1 MKGWVDVRNTARKEE
16 MSRFAYTN
24 HEKTLIELHTFARGV
39 VPTELTGFLIKQQT
53 VEDLITDFG
62 PCKRTSFATA
72 ATVATALP
80 VILKGVRLSLKH
92 APKVVTCVKLSKKG
106 IKKVKR
112 KQQKGGALNRRKP
125 RTVDNILEGAA
136 MFLSGPSPSFA
147 KLEILLGKQAI
158 KGIRDNVRH
167 YKR

>member
-1 MKGWVDVRNTARKEE
+1 MCKT
-16 MSRFAYTN
+16 F
-24 HEKTLIELHTFARGV
+24 EKR
-39 VPTELTGFLIKQQT
+39 
-53 VEDLITDFG
+53 D
-62 PCKRTSFATA
+62 
-72 ATVATALP
+72 
-80 VILKGVRLSLKH
+80 
-92 APKVVTCVKLSKKG
+92 
-106 IKKVKR
+106 KKVKR

-136 MFLSGPSPSFA
+136 MFLSGPSPSFP

>member
-1 MKGWVDVRNTARKEE
+1 

-53 VEDLITDFG
+53 VEDLITDFA

-72 ATVATALP
+72 ATVATELP

-92 APKVVTCVKLSKKG
+92 APKVVACVKLAKKG

-125 RTVDNILEGAA
+125 RTVDN
-136 MFLSGPSPSFA
+136 
-147 KLEILLGKQAI
+147 
-158 KGIRDNVRH
+158 N
-167 YKR
+167 